1 MYTVGL
7 DVDTRAYFTAAT
19 LIIAVPTGIKIFSWL
34 ATCYGGSLHFI
45 PSLLFALGF
54 VFMFTIG
61 GLSSHLALFASYKI
75 LFILVISTTKCWEV
89 LTIGI
94 LNISLAPRGL
104 PFGKIPDGAHP
115 AGIVKI
121 SYFVQSA
128 GNLVNYSVCIINR
141 IVYPC
146 TPETKRSPH
155 RLMYYALVLWEDIV
169 HTINFLISFFFTNK
183 YTPNHSN
190 LELNSSP
197 LIKYVSTEAEDM
209 RSSSKYFWR
218 STCSPRDI
226 TPRELL
232 PCANDSDN
240 IYNEEGKLK
249 PVKVYDDL
257 KSDRARIFKE
267 CAKVSGVY
275 YLINNINGH
284 TYVGSS
290 INLAARM
297 KNYLNNS
304 YLQSKTNSNMP
315 ITKAL
320 LKYGHSNF
328 SFWILEYVNSDQ
340 LAIRETLYITQILPY
355 YNVLKKGYSS
365 LGYKHTEETKTLLS
379 NLAKNRVHS
388 PETKALIVK
397 ALTGQNNPFFGKSH
411 TMESIRQIIK
421 NKSYNPVYIYDS
433 YKNLIAIYPSVRTL
447 SKKVG
452 ANSTTIVNYIKSK
465 ALFRGEWYF
474 TNIPFNIDDTPIIKD
489 WTLTECDLLAKEI
502 RSRIGITKGVFVYDK
517 NQNFIARYK
526 GVTEAGKIHKVSHLT
541 VRRYA
546 SVNGLHPSGYYFCFE
561 RLEANYEKSIVD
573 TQDKD

>member
-1 MYTVGL
+1 
-7 DVDTRAYFTAAT
+7 
-19 LIIAVPTGIKIFSWL
+19 
-34 ATCYGGSLHFI
+34 
-45 PSLLFALGF
+45 
-54 VFMFTIG
+54 
-61 GLSSHLALFASYKI
+61 
-75 LFILVISTTKCWEV
+75 
-89 LTIGI
+89 
-94 LNISLAPRGL
+94 
-104 PFGKIPDGAHP
+104 
-115 AGIVKI
+115 
-121 SYFVQSA
+121 
-128 GNLVNYSVCIINR
+128 
-141 IVYPC
+141 
-146 TPETKRSPH
+146 
-155 RLMYYALVLWEDIV
+155 
-169 HTINFLISFFFTNK
+169 
-183 YTPNHSN
+183 
-190 LELNSSP
+190 
-197 LIKYVSTEAEDM
+197 
-209 RSSSKYFWR
+209 
-218 STCSPRDI
+218 
-226 TPRELL
+226 
-232 PCANDSDN
+232 
-240 IYNEEGKLK
+240 EEGKLK

-433 YKNLIAIYPSVRTL
+433 YKNLIAIYPSVKTL

-489 WTLTECDLLAKEI
+489 
-502 RSRIGITKGVFVYDK
+502 
-517 NQNFIARYK
+517 
-526 GVTEAGKIHKVSHLT
+526 
-541 VRRYA
+541 
-546 SVNGLHPSGYYFCFE
+546 
-561 RLEANYEKSIVD
+561 
-573 TQDKD
+573 